1 MSLCSGLQLVLDDLP
16 GFAVSAQIIPYVHF
30 YDYQP
35 IISALPFFCTYF
47 HLPSF
52 HLSVLPVSNTSVLL
66 SSLWWAV
73 PFPSQHSFLASL
85 QPLCP
90 TMKGSS
96 WSIAQLCTTLLQKV
110 VLIQTMMKF
119 AYRSCLS
126 SSGSALFYVF
136 LLELFL
142 YPLSL
147 KCHLTSLVSP
157 WKCFPVM
164 QLHNCWLLGFIALK
178 QFACMFCL
186 LLFKDPQNEEWS
198 AICCAERIGTANG
211 LLVLEHLRF
220 MWVEW
225 TKKKKKGA

>member
-1 MSLCSGLQLVLDDLP
+1 MSLCSGLQPALDDLP

-52 HLSVLPVSNTSVLL
+52 HLSVLLVSNTSALL

-119 AYRSCLS
+119 AYRSWLS

-136 LLELFL
+136 LLELS
-142 YPLSL
+142 LS
-147 KCHLTSLVSP
+147 SLSQVS
-157 WKCFPVM
+157 
-164 QLHNCWLLGFIALK
+164 LD
-178 QFACMFCL
+178 QF
-186 LLFKDPQNEEWS
+186 
-198 AICCAERIGTANG
+198 G
-211 LLVLEHLRF
+211 
-220 MWVEW
+220 
-225 TKKKKKGA
+225 